1 MLAILKD
8 RIAKARNES
17 PTATKSKAATF
28 REALREAY
36 AEGRQSSMDVV
47 ESLAVDEAERIEQEH
62 GAGVAQ
68 AFYAEATSLTP
79 TLAEAAEDW
88 LNATAI
94 KESTRLKRRKA
105 YEGLREFLGGD
116 TLPLRLTD
124 VQARDYVDSLK
135 KSKLAPNTI
144 RDKLSALGGLWAY
157 MAERLIIPRG
167 TNPWKGFTI
176 QGGSTEA
183 CRAFS
188 QTEILTLLAA
198 TYPQPWHKDVFV
210 CLLLTGARPQE
221 LCSLT
226 HADVDLSEKRIS
238 ISSSK
243 THAGIRQLPVEHPVL
258 LSILGRY
265 TKKDSKGFIFP
276 VKPGGA
282 DKSPA
287 ANYGKMFGR
296 IKASL
301 GLPPAAQLY
310 SARKSFI
317 STAIDLNLPP
327 IEIERYVGHEV
338 GRLILTVYSQGRS
351 EKGLRELAMGFHYG
365 ETIEKALMECST

>member
-1 MLAILKD
+1 M
-8 RIAKARNES
+8 
-17 PTATKSKAATF
+17 
-28 REALREAY
+28 
-36 AEGRQSSMDVV
+36 
-47 ESLAVDEAERIEQEH
+47 EREH
-62 GAGVAQ
+62 GVSVAQ

-88 LNATAI
+88 LSATAT

-188 QTEILTLLAA
+188 HTEILTLLAA

-226 HADVDLSEKRIS
+226 E
-238 ISSSK
+238 
-243 THAGIRQLPVEHPVL
+243 
-258 LSILGRY
+258 
-265 TKKDSKGFIFP
+265 
-276 VKPGGA
+276 
-282 DKSPA
+282 SP
-287 ANYGKMFGR
+287 R
-296 IKASL
+296 VS
-301 GLPPAAQLY
+301 
-310 SARKSFI
+310 
-317 STAIDLNLPP
+317 
-327 IEIERYVGHEV
+327 
-338 GRLILTVYSQGRS
+338 
-351 EKGLRELAMGFHYG
+351 
-365 ETIEKALMECST
+365 

>member
-1 MLAILKD
+1 MDTKYLQQRGHQWWVRVTVPRTLTHLLGTHLRESLRTSDLKIANTRKFEVLAILKD

-17 PTATKSKAATF
+17 PSITKIKAATF
-28 REALREAY
+28 REALREEY
-36 AEGRQSSMDVV
+36 AEGRHSSMDVV
-47 ESLAVDEAERIEQEH
+47 ESLAIDEAERIEQEH

-88 LNATAI
+88 LSATAT

-243 THAGIRQLPVEHPVL
+243 THAGIR
-258 LSILGRY
+258 LG
-265 TKKDSKGFIFP
+265 FP
-276 VKPGGA
+276 
-282 DKSPA
+282 
-287 ANYGKMFGR
+287 
-296 IKASL
+296 
-301 GLPPAAQLY
+301 
-310 SARKSFI
+310 
-317 STAIDLNLPP
+317 
-327 IEIERYVGHEV
+327 
-338 GRLILTVYSQGRS
+338 
-351 EKGLRELAMGFHYG
+351 
-365 ETIEKALMECST
+365 